1 MCLMMSCLRPEL
13 MYVQELWK
21 MAPHDLLVSTI
32 LNGNVRLFHRSFCTL
47 QSTKWLDDSVMNF
60 SLKMMSQ
67 NKNILVLDSFLV
79 GCILTEKERV
89 LKRHLMKSVTF
100 SNFDVIMGA
109 VNVNQSHWNL
119 LYIHLKSMTI
129 AVIDPF
135 GHTCCDVTS
144 KFRNYLKMRNCESDK
159 NLTETQWRNVTVVH
173 PTQTDSHSCGI
184 FVIKIAE
191 ALLTSRTKMK
201 KNVWFDASNILQTRM
216 EIAQQILNVSDNLE
230 EVCNICGKCN
240 ESSLWI
246 GCDSCHRWFHC
257 NCLNI
262 KKKEYN
268 HISAQNT
275 IWLCP
280 VCKEK

>member
-47 QSTKWLDDSVMNF
+47 QSTKWLDD
-60 SLKMMSQ
+60 
-67 NKNILVLDSFLV
+67 
-79 GCILTEKERV
+79 
-89 LKRHLMKSVTF
+89 SVTF

-216 EIAQQILNVSDNLE
+216 EIAQQILNVSGMDHYAFYVGQKYSNFITFHCILDNLE